1 MSNPILTVL
10 DDVES
15 LPTVARHI
23 VQHDMSGQFQ
33 ENVYADMVRDAVD
46 SLVYSKESWE
56 DYLRP
61 YEEMVLS
68 IREKAGETGLKT
80 KAGKWKLSKV
90 SHNSSYR
97 SNKSV
102 IGNALDKG
110 LHLYNEDGAPKPKS
124 QLEREIK
131 GIVPDDSNEVVTRV
145 RRTPYERCLEAITSI
160 IKLSPQ
166 CSPEEQDEVW
176 RRMREIYK

>member
-33 ENVYADMVRDAVD
+33 ENVYGDMVRDAVD
-46 SLVYSKESWE
+46 SAVASKAAWE
-56 DYLRP
+56 EYLRP

-102 IGNALDKG
+102 IGTALDKG
-110 LHLYNEDGAPKPKS
+110 IYLYNEDGAPKPKS

-131 GIVPDDSNEVVTRV
+131 GIVPDEIGEVATRV
-145 RRTPYERCLEAITSI
+145 RRTPYERCLGAVTTI
-160 IKLSPQ
+160 IKLLPQ
-166 CSPEEQDEVW
+166 CSESEQS
-176 RRMREIYK
+176 EILSRLRDVGE

>member
-1 MSNPILTVL
+1 MENVILTVL

-15 LPTVARHI
+15 LPAVARHI

-46 SLVYSKESWE
+46 SAVCNKAAWE
-56 DYLRP
+56 EYLRP
-61 YEEMVLS
+61 YEEMILS
-68 IREKAGETGLKT
+68 MREKAGETGLKT
-80 KAGKWKLSKV
+80 KGGKWKLTKV

-110 LHLYNEDGAPKPKS
+110 LYLYNEDGAPKPKS

-131 GIVPDDSNEVVTRV
+131 GEVEVTPGAERV

-160 IKLSPQ
+160 IKLYPQ
-166 CSPEEQDEVW
+166 CSDDEQEHIDTALKEFVG
-176 RRMREIYK
+176 